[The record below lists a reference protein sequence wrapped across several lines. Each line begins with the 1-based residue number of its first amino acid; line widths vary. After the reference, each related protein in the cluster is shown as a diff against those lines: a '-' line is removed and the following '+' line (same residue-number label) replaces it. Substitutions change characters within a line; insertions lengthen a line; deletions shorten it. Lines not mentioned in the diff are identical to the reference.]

1 MIENAVLNLESRTAF
16 NHHENLPNSFRMLII
31 GSSGSG
37 KTTVLFRA
45 LIKPD
50 YIDYNNLIIFTTTP
64 KQQEYQLLYH
74 GFKNGLSKSQ
84 LAALVLN
91 QRDFLNVPISILCR
105 EYAKTLRP
113 VGGKDNVTVTLSSN
127 TNEIIHPDMLD
138 KAKRHL

>member
-1 MIENAVLNLESRTAF
+1 MIENAVLDLEPQMIF
-16 NHHENLPNSFRMLII
+16 NHNENLPNSFRMLII
-31 GSSGSG
+31 RSSGSG

-105 EYAKTLRP
+105 EYARTLRP
-113 VGGKDNVTVTLSSN
+113 AVSKDDITV
-127 TNEIIHPDMLD
+127 
-138 KAKRHL
+138 